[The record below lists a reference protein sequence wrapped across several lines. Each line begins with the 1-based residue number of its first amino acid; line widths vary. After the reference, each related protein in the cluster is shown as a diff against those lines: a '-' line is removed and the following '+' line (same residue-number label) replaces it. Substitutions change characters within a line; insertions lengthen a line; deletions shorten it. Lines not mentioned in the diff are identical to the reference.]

1 MYSEKKTRNDST
13 VLRNAYINMV
23 TEINIFQSYESEALT
38 RIIVCNVSLWKKID
52 LRIKYRT
59 YVEHVV
65 GFFVGDDRTRYMTVL
80 QYDTS

>member
-38 RIIVCNVSLWKKID
+38 RIIVCNVSLWKKIN
-52 LRIKYRT
+52 LKIKYRT

-65 GFFVGDDRTRYMTVL
+65 GFFVGDRMRYMTVL

>member
-1 MYSEKKTRNDST
+1 
-13 VLRNAYINMV
+13 MV

-38 RIIVCNVSLWKKID
+38 RIIVCNVSLWMKIN